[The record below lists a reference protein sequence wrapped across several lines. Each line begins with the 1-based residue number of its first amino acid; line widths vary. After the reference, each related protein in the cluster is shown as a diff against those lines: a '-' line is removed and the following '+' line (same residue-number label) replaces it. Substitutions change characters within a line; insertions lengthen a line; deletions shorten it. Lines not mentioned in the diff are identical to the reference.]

1 MGTPVTAATQTAPIL
16 PAPPATHT
24 LLPTTWV
31 IPSGGTG
38 LFPKAEHQM
47 LKGEE
52 NYAPWSN
59 IFLTAVKTIGCK
71 QILSGVIPCP
81 DPVLHPTEYG
91 VWSVMDSYFQNML
104 SQCIQYSML
113 GMIQDPNYHAAFNR
127 LAATFGPKGSA
138 LLMTFF
144 LCLNCHLAFSH
155 DFASL
160 SKHCQDFETSLQN
173 MRQSGYMVD
182 KGFASAILV
191 TTLSNNP
198 NTPGSWHT
206 WISNF
211 SLTSAT
217 TVALTVAQ
225 ILGSYCSAHP
235 DKSGDSGMS
244 NVDSAITTV
253 EHALLA
259 KGKYFC

>member
-1 MGTPVTAATQTAPIL
+1 MGTPVTAATQTTPIPPAP
-16 PAPPATHT
+16 PPATHT

-59 IFLTAVKTIGCK
+59 IFLTAVETIGCK
-71 QILSGVIPCP
+71 QSFSGVIPCP

-91 VWSVMDSYFQNML
+91 VW
-104 SQCIQYSML
+104 
-113 GMIQDPNYHAAFNR
+113 
-127 LAATFGPKGSA
+127 
-138 LLMTFF
+138 
-144 LCLNCHLAFSH
+144 
-155 DFASL
+155 
-160 SKHCQDFETSLQN
+160 
-173 MRQSGYMVD
+173 QSGYTVD
-182 KGFASAILV
+182 EGFASAILV
-191 TTLSNNP
+191 TTLPNNP

-217 TVALTVAQ
+217 TIASTVAQ
-225 ILGSYCSAHP
+225 ILGSYRSAHS
-235 DKSGDSGMS
+235 DKSGDSGTS

-253 EHALLA
+253 EGALLA
-259 KGKYFC
+259 KGKYFCQNCLTQGHTIDYCRQPGGGKHNPNSNQGGKGKNKGKKKGKD